1 MPSAPVL
8 DERRDIDDERTEMML
23 SEYSFPALL
32 EERERRLE
40 RELEHERVRRERRE
54 APPARPGLRVI
65 LRRALTYRADH
76 AGA

>member
-8 DERRDIDDERTEMML
+8 EERRPHDDERTEMML

-40 RELEHERVRRERRE
+40 RDLEHERIRRERHR
-54 APPARPGLRVI
+54 ARPARPGLLTF
-65 LRRALTYRADH
+65 LRRALAHRADH
-76 AGA
+76 VRA

>member
-8 DERRDIDDERTEMML
+8 DERRVIDDERTEMML

-40 RELEHERVRRERRE
+40 RELEQERVRRERHG
-54 APPARPGLRVI
+54 APPARPGLRAI
-65 LRRALTYRADH
+65 LRRALAHRAHH